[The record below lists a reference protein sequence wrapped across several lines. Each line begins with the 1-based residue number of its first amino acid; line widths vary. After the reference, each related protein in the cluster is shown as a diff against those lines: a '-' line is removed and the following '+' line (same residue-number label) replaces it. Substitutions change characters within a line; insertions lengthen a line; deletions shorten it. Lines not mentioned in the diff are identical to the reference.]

1 MQGKVSHYNDCNVL
15 SMHGLIGGY
24 RDGEEWVE
32 QMIATIDENIAYA
45 CDFIKENFPGVRVM
59 RPQGTYMLYLD
70 CGEYC
75 REKGVS
81 IAEIQEKGVRCG
93 VIWQNGEAFMWPD
106 TIRVNLALPKS
117 RLVEAMDRLEKYV
130 F

>member
-1 MQGKVSHYNDCNVL
+1 
-15 SMHGLIGGY
+15 MHGLIGGY

-32 QMIATIDENIAYA
+32 QMIQAIDENFDYA
-45 CDFIKENFPGVRVM
+45 CAFIRDKFPGVKLQ
-59 RPQGTYMLYLD
+59 RPPGTYMLYLD

-75 REKGVS
+75 REKGIS
-81 IAEIQEKGVRCG
+81 IDELLEKGVRCG
-93 VIWQNGEAFMWPD
+93 VIWQNGESFIWPD

-117 RLVEAMDRLEKYV
+117 RLAEAFERLERYV